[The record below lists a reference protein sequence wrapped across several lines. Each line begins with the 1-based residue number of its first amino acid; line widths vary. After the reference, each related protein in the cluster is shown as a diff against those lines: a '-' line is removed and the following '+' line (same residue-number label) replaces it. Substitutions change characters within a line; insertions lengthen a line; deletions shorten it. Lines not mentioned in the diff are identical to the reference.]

1 MGKRG
6 REQQRIRKPQCA
18 VTCPKLRSS
27 SSKRAVDIDHVH
39 ADRGEE
45 LVDRGVGA
53 VLQWPDD
60 HLGVHR
66 CRDQNIITA
75 RKVRSNDLNR
85 SLVLRVRRVKER
97 DDDVG
102 VERYSPHSPRS
113 RSR

>member
-1 MGKRG
+1 MSKRS
-6 REQQRIRKPQCA
+6 RERQRIRKPQCA

-27 SSKRAVDIDHVH
+27 SSKRAIDLDYVH

-53 VLQWPDD
+53 VLQRPDD

-75 RKVRSNDLNR
+75 RKARSKDLNR
-85 SLVLRVRRVKER
+85 WSVLRVRRIKER
-97 DDDVG
+97 DDDVCI
-102 VERYSPHSPRS
+102 ERYSPHSPRS
-113 RSR
+113 